1 MLRFRFKSLSFSP
14 PQPPRPG
21 GQKPHEGVAM
31 TKRSGYVVR
40 FAAEKRAAS
49 VRLCTKV
56 FFHLFIY

>member
-1 MLRFRFKSLSFSP
+1 MDDG
-14 PQPPRPG
+14 PG

-56 FFHLFIY
+56 GT